1 VGKKNFKK
9 QYLNFNN
16 KMGKKKKTN
25 KPTKPTKHAVGT
37 VPRFTRILL
46 KVF

>member
-1 VGKKNFKK
+1 VGKKTSK
-9 QYLNFNN
+9 NN
-16 KMGKKKKTN
+16 ILTSIIKWEKKKKQ
-25 KPTKPTKHAVGT
+25 TKHAVGT